1 MHTTDHPEARR
12 HELWAS
18 LNAACEQLWLPS
30 QALLAANMHQQGL
43 TVEVLATIDSTNT
56 ELMRRARQGLTEPA
70 LLVALEQTAGRGR
83 MGKHWSS
90 QPGDSLTFSLGLPLN
105 PTDWSGLSL
114 AVGVSVAESLSG
126 LLSAA
131 SFPPTAHLVSLKWP
145 NDLWIDGDKTGGI
158 LVETASSGGSR
169 YAVIGIGINIRPPQA
184 LPERTGKPDGL
195 SDAPYTAL
203 PPAPPTG
210 LALFAPSVDPA
221 TTLLNVIPPLLSDIL
236 SFETHGFARFAERF
250 ARKDALRAQPLIL
263 SDGTQGTGRGVD
275 HTGALL
281 VDTPQGVRSINSA
294 EVSVRP
300 ASMLQTGGQPC

>member
-1 MHTTDHPEARR
+1 
-12 HELWAS
+12 
-18 LNAACEQLWLPS
+18 
-30 QALLAANMHQQGL
+30 
-43 TVEVLATIDSTNT
+43 
-56 ELMRRARQGLTEPA
+56 
-70 LLVALEQTAGRGR
+70 
-83 MGKHWSS
+83 
-90 QPGDSLTFSLGLPLN
+90 
-105 PTDWSGLSL
+105 
-114 AVGVSVAESLSG
+114 
-126 LLSAA
+126 
-131 SFPPTAHLVSLKWP
+131 
-145 NDLWIDGDKTGGI
+145 
-158 LVETASSGGSR
+158 
-169 YAVIGIGINIRPPQA
+169 
-184 LPERTGKPDGL
+184 
-195 SDAPYTAL
+195 L

-210 LALFAPSVDPA
+210 LALFAPTVDPA